1 MQQEISNIAE
11 QFLLVFFITG
21 RTLLGLVPY
30 ILSGIILG
38 EIFRNLRWMDQ
49 LSRWCHKST
58 LIALFVAAGLGVISP
73 LCTYGTIPLILML
86 AGKGFPLP
94 PLITFLLASSSLNP
108 QLFFVTL
115 GGINPEM
122 ALMRLVTVLI
132 FSIIAGFVIRF
143 IPAELILVSSNKT
156 DPGKKNVNIH
166 ENGYR
171 FSSSLQNMWKDL
183 KYIGFFILIGCIA
196 GAVIEV
202 FVPTESLSSLFNSGP
217 VGSVLI
223 ATILGV
229 PIYVCGGGVIPV
241 IGSLLTKGMNAG
253 AALSFLTV
261 GQAVRI
267 TPLTALASLIRVKYL
282 IFFVISIII
291 YAILIGLIYQLI
303 V

>member
-1 MQQEISNIAE
+1 MQQEVSNIAE
-11 QFLLVFFITG
+11 QFLLVFFIAG

-30 ILSGIILG
+30 ILGGIILG
-38 EIFRNLRWMDQ
+38 EIFRNLPWIDRF
-49 LSRWCHKST
+49 SHWCHKST
-58 LIALFVAAGLGVISP
+58 LVALLLAAIIGVISP

-86 AGKGFPLP
+86 SGKGFPLP

-122 ALMRLVTVLI
+122 ALVRLFTVLF
-132 FSIIAGFVIRF
+132 FSILVGFVMRF
-143 IPAELILVSSNKT
+143 IPKESILVSGRNT
-156 DPGKKNVNIH
+156 DPDKNIMPVHNKD
-166 ENGYR
+166 ER
-171 FSSSLQNMWKDL
+171 FRISLKSIWKEL

-196 GAVIEV
+196 GAIIEV
-202 FVPTESLSSLFNSGP
+202 FIPTDSLSSLFRSGP

-229 PIYVCGGGVIPV
+229 PVYVCGGGVIPV
-241 IGSLLTKGMNAG
+241 IGTLLSKGMNAG
-253 AALSFLTV
+253 AALSFLTA

-267 TPLTALASLIRVKYL
+267 TPLTALASLIRVRYL

-291 YAILIGLIYQLI
+291 YSIIIGLIYQLI
-303 V
+303 A